1 MSDYLKKLCLGLAVL
16 ALSCTFAAAQPSLGP
31 DSVRERD
38 PVLSADGD
46 LLYFTRPDYAWNQGT
61 ENRADIWVR
70 HRDERGRWRKA
81 INPGSPINSFG
92 PDRMLTVSVD
102 GNRLAVLRGGAVR
115 AIDVLERSGRNWR
128 VSESWPL
135 PADVTDLENLAFN
148 VNSLLLV
155 YRYTPAGG
163 QAGDLYHRYAESG
176 GRWSSP
182 APVRGVNGAEDETA
196 PQFAGDGR
204 TLLFRRSG
212 TWFRQLDR
220 GIKAESTD
228 LPARYLQVA
237 AGGRAVVGTTDDTGR
252 DEHTEAISVNDE
264 PLIPFANR
272 HFASLGNPPAPG
284 EHTVSVPLNTDV
296 RLRVCPD
303 LLDRYAI
310 MLRSG
315 EIDFPESTVPSLDR
329 RQSPG
334 SLASLE
340 TPTATDRRGY
350 LRQTLASKRRELA
363 RLDTLRRRYGFTDPL
378 SVRPLLVPADTTP
391 PTRPAV
397 RSDTVWSRYAQEL
410 SELEEMKAAFRR
422 QQAERLR
429 RRDEASAV
437 PFTVAFAKED
447 APAANLPDTAALR
460 ASVRA
465 GLYAPLPE
473 RLTQH
478 QPWENAIREDLPN
491 SVPLNAEEMARLDAE
506 YARQLQEI
514 QALRR
519 QLREVEEAG
528 TTPAD
533 YGLAGNQFTPR
544 SVAPVNADPAVASS
558 GAMPTFVPNTAY
570 LDGEGYRAADSLA
583 ETIRRADSIVEIR
596 VHTAPS
602 LSTRA
607 AQVLS
612 EERAEALSKQLISL
626 GVAAHSFRVIGYGN
640 HEPDGGERVE
650 VIK

>member
-16 ALSCTFAAAQPSLGP
+16 ALSCTFVAAQPSLGP

-38 PVLSADGD
+38 PVLSADGS
-46 LLYFTRPDYAWNQGT
+46 LLYFTRPDYTWNQGT

-70 HRDERGRWRKA
+70 HRDERGHWRKA

-115 AIDVLERSGRNWR
+115 AVDVLERSGRNWR
-128 VSESWPL
+128 VSESWSL

-163 QAGDLYHRYAESG
+163 TAGDLYHRYAEFG
-176 GRWSSP
+176 GGWSSP
-182 APVRGVNGAEDETA
+182 APVRGVNAAEDETA

-212 TWFRQLDR
+212 KWFRQLDR
-220 GIKAESTD
+220 GATAERTN

-237 AGGRAVVGTTDDTGR
+237 AGGAAVVGTTDDTGR
-252 DEHTEAISVNDE
+252 DEHTELITLDDE
-264 PLIPFANR
+264 PLIPFADR

-284 EHTVSVPLNTDV
+284 EHTVSVPLNSDV
-296 RLRVCPD
+296 RLRVYPD
-303 LLDRYAI
+303 LLDRYAV

-315 EIDFPESTVPSLDR
+315 EVDFPESTVPSLDR

-334 SLASLE
+334 SLASLQ
-340 TPTATDRRGY
+340 TPPTVDRRGY
-350 LRQTLASKRRELA
+350 LRQTLATKRRELA
-363 RLDTLRRRYGFTDPL
+363 RLDTLRRQYGFTDPL
-378 SVRPLLVPADTTP
+378 LGQSLVVRGDTTP
-391 PTRPAV
+391 PATPGE

-422 QQAERLR
+422 QQADRMR

-437 PFTVAFAKED
+437 PFTVQATGED
-447 APAANLPDTAALR
+447 APSEHLPDTTALR

-491 SVPLNAEEMARLDAE
+491 SVPLSAEEMARLDAE
-506 YARQLQEI
+506 YARQLREI

-519 QLREVEEAG
+519 QLREVEDAG
-528 TTPAD
+528 KTTAD

-558 GAMPTFVPNTAY
+558 GALPTFVPNTAY
-570 LDGEGYRAADSLA
+570 LDGAGYRATDQLA
-583 ETIRRADSIVEIR
+583 EIIRKATTVVEIR

-602 LSTRA
+602 LPTRA
-607 AQVLS
+607 AQLLS
-612 EERAEALSKQLISL
+612 EERAEALTQQLVAL
-626 GVAAHSFRVIGYGN
+626 GVAPDSFRVIGYGN
-640 HEPDGGERVE
+640 HEPTGGERVE
-650 VIK
+650 VVR